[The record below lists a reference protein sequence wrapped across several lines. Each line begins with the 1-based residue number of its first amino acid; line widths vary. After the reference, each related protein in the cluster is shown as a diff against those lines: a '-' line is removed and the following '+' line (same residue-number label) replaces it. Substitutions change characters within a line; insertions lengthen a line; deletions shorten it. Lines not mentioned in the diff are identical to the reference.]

1 MENYTFE
8 VTRRDENGSAACRR
22 YRHEGKLPSVVYAH
36 GADTIPILLP
46 YMQFCQIAQ
55 KSTSS
60 QIFELKSSDPL
71 LNGKSALV
79 KEIQRHPLSGE
90 VVHVDFQALRDDE
103 EITVRV
109 QLTITGEAK
118 GVKLDGGI
126 LTVTQHDLG
135 VSCLPRLIP
144 GKIIV
149 DISDLGIGDNIHA
162 SDIKLPEG
170 VKLDDDGETTLVSVV
185 VAKVVEEAKPAAG
198 EAAVAGAEGAPAAG
212 AAGAATAA
220 APAAAGDKAAGDKK
234 AAAPDKKDA
243 KK

>member
-1 MENYTFE
+1 MENYSFE
-8 VTRRDENGSAACRR
+8 VTRRDASGSAACRR
-22 YRHEGKLPSVVYAH
+22 YRHEGMLPSVVYSH
-36 GADTIPILLP
+36 GVDTIPILVP

-55 KSTSS
+55 KATSS

-79 KEIQRHPLSGE
+79 KEIQKHPLSGE

-109 QLTITGEAK
+109 QLKITGESK

-144 GKIIV
+144 GSIVV
-149 DISDLGIGDNIHA
+149 DISDLGLGDNIHA

-170 VKLDDDGETTLVSVV
+170 VKLEDDAETTLVSVV
-185 VAKVVEEAKPAAG
+185 VAKVVEEEKPAAG
-198 EAAVAGAEGAPAAG
+198 EAAAAGAEGAA
-212 AAGAATAA
+212 AATAA
-220 APAAAGDKAAGDKK
+220 AAPAAGAGDKAAGDKK
-234 AAAPDKKDA
+234 AAAPEKKDA